1 MIFPFRANEQLLADW
16 VLAQSGPAGIFPQ
29 SKGWGL
35 GFTLWQPPGPYRPLF
50 VFQAQQQ
57 DETLLLFP
65 LSPPSAASAPLELLL
80 KFPTAGQR
88 VLLCGQSWAEAL
100 VAEAKKLLPKPVVL
114 ALAENG
120 AELVAGEFANSR
132 LEFRLQGQSLK
143 PQDLVPQ
150 MPVNPAL
157 VEDETILT
165 RCFLG
170 LFTQLNRRSALG
182 GDWFKL
188 EELLQESLPLY
199 GQLSRPRRKEL
210 ENLMLVQLQ
219 GLLDG
224 PLKGALV
231 LEHYKKKEGS
241 QPVWRLRLPPVE
253 PGRPLL
259 PQTLRRQAQAL
270 LWLKNQVNQTSFYD
284 PQTDPL

>member
-1 MIFPFRANEQLLADW
+1 
-16 VLAQSGPAGIFPQ
+16 LAQSGPAGIFPQ

-284 PQTDPL
+284 PEIDPL